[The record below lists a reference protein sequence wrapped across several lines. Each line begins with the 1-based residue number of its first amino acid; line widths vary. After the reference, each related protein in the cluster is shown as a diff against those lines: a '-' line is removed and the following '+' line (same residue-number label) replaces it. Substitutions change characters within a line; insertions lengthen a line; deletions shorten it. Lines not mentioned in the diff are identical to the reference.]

1 MAKITREQA
10 QRLVAVIE
18 EIQACEDVDTNL
30 DSALSVTR
38 QAIVPWYDYRRP
50 ASPDDELRASA

>member
-18 EIQACEDVDTNL
+18 EIQACEDVDYRL
-30 DSALSVTR
+30 DEALSVTR
-38 QAIVPWYDYRRP
+38 QAIVPWYDYPPGADTPER
-50 ASPDDELRASA
+50 RAS